1 MTLKEIVSKLTDLE
15 SGFKSLFSAK
25 DENAEVVA
33 LRDSLAAIQST
44 VSGQLTELSTLNAS
58 LKTEVETLST
68 AASATSNALTEALV
82 ALNIEATAE
91 ATSVEKITA
100 LSNGVS
106 ATIAKLNV
114 KASEIP
120 VAGVK
125 AAAAK
130 SLSMSSFLALN
141 HAERMAFVKVGG
153 KVTE

>member
-33 LRDSLAAIQST
+33 LRDSLVAIQST

-120 VAGVK
+120 VAAPKV
-125 AAAAK
+125 AADEKPKFTGLARTSAAFAAQIANK
-130 SLSMSSFLALN
+130 
-141 HAERMAFVKVGG
+141 
-153 KVTE
+153 